1 MQVQFLANQHDAILS
16 LSSAFDRSSPLRR
29 PRYQPYSIRFSRLTP
44 PLSLTAD
51 GHLCLVSMLQQL

>member
-16 LSSAFDRSSPLRR
+16 LSSAFDRSSPPR

-44 PLSLTAD
+44 LLSAD
-51 GHLCLVSMLQQL
+51 GHLCLVSTLQQL